1 MHKKGVPT
9 VDLGQLSL
17 MVKRLYSNS
26 VSTVLNVSE
35 PLYGKRNIISFIAV
49 NTGLNYGLMKATL
62 LGDSVNYLAIVP
74 LRSKG
79 LRTTGWSEY
88 QRNRIITLK
97 SIIWSVMPLTSIRM
111 AACSI

>member
-1 MHKKGVPT
+1 M
-9 VDLGQLSL
+9 DLGQLNL

-26 VSTVLNVSE
+26 VSSVLNVSE

-74 LRSKG
+74 LRS
-79 LRTTGWSEY
+79 EY